1 MGKRSISVLALCA
14 QLMLFI
20 ALSSDGAEGLLERN
34 WRQCV
39 YRNLNDGRNTG
50 LIKVWISAFS
60 ETKLC
65 KQLYRQMRRVKESFC
80 TRGISL
86 TKLSCC

>member
-1 MGKRSISVLALCA
+1 MAKRSISVLALCA

-39 YRNLNDGRNTG
+39 YKNLADARDTG
-50 LIKVWISAFS
+50 LIKV
-60 ETKLC
+60 
-65 KQLYRQMRRVKESFC
+65 
-80 TRGISL
+80 
-86 TKLSCC
+86 

>member
-1 MGKRSISVLALCA
+1 MAKRSISVLALCA

-39 YRNLNDGRNTG
+39 YKNLNDGRDSG
-50 LIKVWISAFS
+50 LIKVWISTFLK
-60 ETKLC
+60 TKLC
-65 KQLYRQMRRVKESFC
+65 KQL
-80 TRGISL
+80 
-86 TKLSCC
+86 

>member
-1 MGKRSISVLALCA
+1 MAKGSLCVLALCA

-39 YRNLNDGRNTG
+39 YKNLNDGRDSG
-50 LIKVWISAFS
+50 LIKVWTWAFPN
-60 ETKLC
+60 TKFL
-65 KQLYRQMRRVKESFC
+65 K
-80 TRGISL
+80 
-86 TKLSCC
+86 

>member
-39 YRNLNDGRNTG
+39 YKNLNDGRDSG
-50 LIKVWISAFS
+50 LIKVWISTFLK
-60 ETKLC
+60 TKLC
-65 KQLYRQMRRVKESFC
+65 KQL
-80 TRGISL
+80 
-86 TKLSCC
+86 

>member
-1 MGKRSISVLALCA
+1 MAKRSISVLALCV

-39 YRNLNDGRNTG
+39 YKNLNDGRDSG
-50 LIKVWISAFS
+50 LIKVWISTFPK
-60 ETKLC
+60 TKLC
-65 KQLYRQMRRVKESFC
+65 K
-80 TRGISL
+80 
-86 TKLSCC
+86 